1 MIDVNC
7 RTDHMLGRA
16 TKVFDVKTVLDT
28 QTTGPR
34 KVPVRWY
41 VPEDKSND
49 APPVIVYFHGGG
61 WATGMLCWTR
71 LSLHFCLENKDKLRF
86 ATRWS
91 LF

>member
-7 RTDHMLGRA
+7 RTNHMLGRA

-34 KVPVRWY
+34 KVLVRWY

-49 APPVIVYFHGGG
+49 SPPVIVYLHGGG
-61 WATGMLCWTR
+61 WVTGMLYWVQFANSPCSHER
-71 LSLHFCLENKDKLRF
+71 QQLRVQNM
-86 ATRWS
+86 
-91 LF
+91 